1 MDRRPT
7 VGVFTKQL
15 DNWTSGS
22 GHHLN
27 EMMKHVLEMNTRLRF
42 IFIHY
47 SPSENPIYEKADG
60 ELIIPRNPL
69 RAAALLRRHHFDVLH
84 FTPLTFFAP
93 IWGTPGKKMATI
105 HGIEQ
110 LLVPQFYGPVEMAH
124 ERLLVPLY
132 ARRMDHIIT
141 VSRASKDYFVE
152 HFHVRP
158 ERITVC
164 PNGMNETYRVLSE
177 SERGVQAFPTG
188 VESLLFGRW
197 LQPGDR
203 YIFHIS
209 RFSERKNPW
218 TILRGF
224 AEFIRRPVGRDMKL
238 VIAGGKWDNAEVADE
253 LQRLGI
259 ENKVILT
266 GFVGE
271 EEAVRLYNGAEA
283 FIFPSLAEGFGMPN
297 IEAMACGCPVITS
310 GIFAI
315 PEVVGDAALLMKDPK
330 DAQDLADKLEIL
342 TSNEDLKEDLIARGL
357 ERAKRYRSWEPSAK
371 KLLEVYEE
379 LGEESSISR

>member
-1 MDRRPT
+1 
-7 VGVFTKQL
+7 
-15 DNWTSGS
+15 
-22 GHHLN
+22 
-27 EMMKHVLEMNTRLRF
+27 
-42 IFIHY
+42 
-47 SPSENPIYEKADG
+47 
-60 ELIIPRNPL
+60 
-69 RAAALLRRHHFDVLH
+69 
-84 FTPLTFFAP
+84 
-93 IWGTPGKKMATI
+93 
-105 HGIEQ
+105 
-110 LLVPQFYGPVEMAH
+110 
-124 ERLLVPLY
+124 
-132 ARRMDHIIT
+132 
-141 VSRASKDYFVE
+141 
-152 HFHVRP
+152 
-158 ERITVC
+158 
-164 PNGMNETYRVLSE
+164 
-177 SERGVQAFPTG
+177 
-188 VESLLFGRW
+188 
-197 LQPGDR
+197 
-203 YIFHIS
+203 
-209 RFSERKNPW
+209 
-218 TILRGF
+218 
-224 AEFIRRPVGRDMKL
+224 MKL
-238 VIAGGKWDNAEVADE
+238 VIAGGKWNNTEVADE

>member
-1 MDRRPT
+1 MDRRPII
-7 VGVFTKQL
+7 GVFTKQL
-15 DNWTSGS
+15 DDWTSGS

-27 EMMKHVLEMNTRLRF
+27 EIMKQVLEINTKLRF
-42 IFIHY
+42 VFIHY
-47 SPSENPIYEKADG
+47 SPSENPIYGKADE

-69 RAAALLRRHHFDVLH
+69 KAAATLRRHHFDVLH

-93 IWGTPGKKMATI
+93 IWGTPGKKVATI
-105 HGIEQ
+105 HGVEQ

-141 VSRASKDYFVE
+141 VSQASKNYFVE

-158 ERITVC
+158 ERVTVC
-164 PNGMNETYRVLSE
+164 PNAMNETYRVLPE
-177 SERGVQAFPTG
+177 AERRAPEYP
-188 VESLLFGRW
+188 VEGNTASLGIGLH
-197 LQPGDR
+197 PGDR

-224 AEFIRRPVGRDMKL
+224 AEFCRRPVGSGLKL
-238 VIAGGKWDNAEVADE
+238 VIAGGRWDNDEVAAE
-253 LQRLGI
+253 LKKLGI
-259 ENKVILT
+259 EDKVVLT

-271 EEAVRLYNGAEA
+271 EDAVRLYNGAEI

-315 PEVVGDAALLMKDPK
+315 PEVVGDAALIMKDPK
-330 DAQDLADKLEIL
+330 DVTDLADKMEKVVGDSKLRQDMIE
-342 TSNEDLKEDLIARGL
+342 RGM
-357 ERAKRYRSWEPSAK
+357 ERAKNYRSWEPSARK
-371 KLLEVYEE
+371 MLEVYEE
-379 LGEESSISR
+379 LGRVG